1 MYEKKKKKG
10 SLRKKVEKIQYSVLF
25 VFVKFDYLL
34 HSILKKV
41 VSYKTQVLSM
51 PTS

>member
-25 VFVKFDYLL
+25 VFCK
-34 HSILKKV
+34 I
-41 VSYKTQVLSM
+41 
-51 PTS
+51 